1 MADQRGPSAA
11 VRYAR
16 ETVDLAVEGAAAYGR
31 DDLVARLRG
40 ARDLLSESAVTV
52 YVVGEYKQGKSSLV
66 NALLTTSVCPVDDDI
81 ATAVP
86 TMVRFSEVPR
96 ASATYEPDSGDVG
109 SPWTEPIEFDEVAA
123 HVAEGG
129 NAGNRRRLRSVSVG
143 VDRALLESGLVVVD
157 TPGVGGLGSVQN
169 ALTASALPSAHA
181 VVFVSDASQELT
193 EAEVRFLRTAAEL
206 CPTLLFA
213 LTKIDLYPHWRR
225 ILELDLGHLAGARV
239 AVDAFAL
246 SSEVRNAA
254 ALSGDAEVNE
264 ESGFPPF
271 VRGLGEVLDDA
282 ERVALRALGA
292 HVQSVIGQLVPVLA
306 ARMTALS
313 RPEESADVAAELVG
327 ARERAE
333 TLRSRSAR
341 WQQLLFDGFSDIS
354 SDVDFDLRVR
364 TRTVLAEAEQAIDEG
379 DPAKNWPDFEKWLRS
394 RLATETLD
402 NYARFAKAADELAE
416 RVAEHFELAEAQIV
430 QVRAPVGM
438 LEELSIQTSAL
449 GSPTKVTGKM
459 AIFQK
464 SYSGF
469 MMFTMLTQLAMLAIP
484 SPIGI
489 AAGLLMGR
497 SAFADERRRATEKRR
512 AAAKTAVRKFM
523 DEFTLQVGKDSRDTI
538 RRAQRE
544 MRDRYAERAD
554 ELQRSAA
561 EAVAAAQLAA
571 RTGEDVADE
580 LRRLEND
587 LQMFATLRARS
598 EQLLA
603 RSTRS
608 EASR

>member
-1 MADQRGPSAA
+1 M
-11 VRYAR
+11 
-16 ETVDLAVEGAAAYGR
+16 
-31 DDLVARLRG
+31 
-40 ARDLLSESAVTV
+40 
-52 YVVGEYKQGKSSLV
+52 
-66 NALLTTSVCPVDDDI
+66 
-81 ATAVP
+81 
-86 TMVRFSEVPR
+86 
-96 ASATYEPDSGDVG
+96 
-109 SPWTEPIEFDEVAA
+109 
-123 HVAEGG
+123 
-129 NAGNRRRLRSVSVG
+129 
-143 VDRALLESGLVVVD
+143 
-157 TPGVGGLGSVQN
+157 
-169 ALTASALPSAHA
+169 
-181 VVFVSDASQELT
+181 
-193 EAEVRFLRTAAEL
+193 
-206 CPTLLFA
+206 
-213 LTKIDLYPHWRR
+213 
-225 ILELDLGHLAGARV
+225 
-239 AVDAFAL
+239 
-246 SSEVRNAA
+246 
-254 ALSGDAEVNE
+254 
-264 ESGFPPF
+264 
-271 VRGLGEVLDDA
+271 
-282 ERVALRALGA
+282 
-292 HVQSVIGQLVPVLA
+292 
-306 ARMTALS
+306 
-313 RPEESADVAAELVG
+313 
-327 ARERAE
+327 
-333 TLRSRSAR
+333 
-341 WQQLLFDGFSDIS
+341 
-354 SDVDFDLRVR
+354 R

-402 NYARFAKAADELAE
+402 NYSRFAKAADELAM

-438 LEELSIQTSAL
+438 LDKLSIQTSAL
-449 GSPTKVTGKM
+449 ESPKKVTGKM

-497 SAFADERRRATEKRR
+497 SAFGDERRRATEKRR

-561 EAVAAAQLAA
+561 EAVAAAQRAA

-608 EASR
+608 EAAG